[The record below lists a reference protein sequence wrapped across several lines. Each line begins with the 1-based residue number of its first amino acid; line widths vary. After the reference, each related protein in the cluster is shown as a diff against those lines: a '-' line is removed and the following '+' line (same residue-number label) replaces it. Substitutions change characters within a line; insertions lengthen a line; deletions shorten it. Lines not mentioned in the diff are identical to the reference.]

1 MTDVEHLAARL
12 TQLEAEVRTLHGAL
26 LALAEEQGRR
36 LPRVPEEPAPTPPRT
51 AAATPEATLR
61 ERRLALGLS
70 QEALARAAGYSR
82 SAVSAIE
89 KGQRFSPDA
98 RLRLHEALSA
108 LEQRKGAPGR
118 PRKAEPRDAEPRKAE
133 PKTPTAA

>member
-1 MTDVEHLAARL
+1 MVTDVECLAARL

-26 LALAEEQGRR
+26 LALAEQQGRH
-36 LPRVPEEPAPTPPRT
+36 LPPLREAPAPASTPAVVPEAG
-51 AAATPEATLR
+51 LR
-61 ERRLALGLS
+61 ERRVALGLS

-108 LEQRKGAPGR
+108 LEQRKGTAGR
-118 PRKAEPRDAEPRKAE
+118 PRKAEPTA
-133 PKTPTAA
+133 PTAA